1 MEREFPPKAP
11 LRAPPRAL
19 PRQTADP
26 RDKEFP
32 KKKKKTPGFSQNAVF
47 PSKTNENDCFLV
59 VFISFAR
66 EN

>member
-1 MEREFPPKAP
+1 MEGLEGRSGWQMEREFPPKAP

-32 KKKKKTPGFSQNAVF
+32 KKKKKKKNDGFYKKRVSLDDVDEF
-47 PSKTNENDCFLV
+47 W
-59 VFISFAR
+59 
-66 EN
+66 

>member
-1 MEREFPPKAP
+1 MEGLEGRSGWQMEREFPPKAP

-32 KKKKKTPGFSQNAVF
+32 KKKKKDSIFTNFSF
-47 PSKTNENDCFLV
+47 PERN
-59 VFISFAR
+59 
-66 EN
+66 